1 MKIKEALSS
10 LPKIQKESLILKY
23 YNDLKIKEI
32 SDITGENEN
41 TIKSRLFNGV
51 KNLKKLLGGDNYE
64 QNTND
69 KRKSKI

>member
-1 MKIKEALSS
+1 M
-10 LPKIQKESLILKY
+10 
-23 YNDLKIKEI
+23 